1 MAFRPRAADP
11 SRTPAAS
18 TPASGQPCGALG
30 RALARAFREG
40 RPEVLALG
48 PLCGESVVYLAG
60 RGARVHVDEFE
71 PPPPLPP
78 RKPGEPSDFV
88 PPFRL
93 EQPDRTFDLV
103 LAWEVLDFVSSDRLP
118 DCGAELARVLRIGG
132 QLFVFAHQ
140 KPPSETAVIPRYRVL
155 SDDLIVREEPDG
167 GILRRRYVHPNRDI
181 ERALAGMQIQ
191 GIQLQRNQM
200 REIVAVKSGTG

>member
-1 MAFRPRAADP
+1 VAFRPRAADP
-11 SRTPAAS
+11 SRAPAAP

-30 RALARAFREG
+30 RAIARVFREG

-71 PPPPLPP
+71 PPPPVPP
-78 RKPGEPSDFV
+78 RKPGEASEFI

-93 EQPDRTFDLV
+93 EQPDRTFGLV
-103 LAWEVLDFVSSDRLP
+103 LAFEVLDFVPPDRLA
-118 DCGAELARVLRIGG
+118 DCGAELARVLRVGG

-140 KPPSETAVIPRYRVL
+140 KAPSGTAVIPRYRLL
-155 SDDLIVREEPDG
+155 SDDLIVREEPEG

-181 ERALAGMQIQ
+181 ERALSGLQVQ